1 MKRKDGEKVGRG
13 FEKKDGDEDLVER
26 IMRKNGVDDEV
37 LKRIWGYIVEIMRNE
52 ERVVGIVWRKGR
64 KKKDIEREKNVN
76 EWNIDKFWK
85 KIEKKFLEMRVFI
98 EELK

>member
-1 MKRKDGEKVGRG
+1 
-13 FEKKDGDEDLVER
+13 
-26 IMRKNGVDDEV
+26 
-37 LKRIWGYIVEIMRNE
+37 MRNE

-76 EWNIDKFWK
+76 EWNIDEFWK
-85 KIEKKFLEMRVFI
+85 NIEKKFLEMRVFI